1 MAGFFDIYKNL
12 CMEKG
17 IAPTRA
23 ALEIGLSK
31 ATPTMW
37 KKGITPQAAQLQ
49 KIADYFGVSVDY
61 LLGKTDKKEGPASET
76 ENKPFQDEFIA
87 FYGDVKDELT
97 EDDIEDL
104 KTFMRIRAEIKK
116 QKEK

>member
-1 MAGFFDIYKNL
+1 MFYDILKKL
-12 CMEKG
+12 CDERGVRPGAVADACG
-17 IAPTRA
+17 INRGNVTF
-23 ALEIGLSK
+23 
-31 ATPTMW
+31 W
-37 KKGITPQAAQLQ
+37 KKNGYTPRGDALA

-87 FYGDVKDELT
+87 FYGNVKDELT

-104 KTFMRIRAEIKK
+104 KTFMRMKAEIKR